1 VRVVRANFETWR
13 DVVSSLNPGL
23 EVVHNRPDHPSFEG
37 LVDAGFRVAPLGEEL
52 PPEGVLFLVPSA
64 LDELRQLVDRLLGP
78 GGCPWDQEQTHESL
92 KRCLLEEAYEVL
104 EAIDGGD
111 PAALREELGDLLL
124 QPLMHAQMEAL
135 EGRFD
140 ADEVAKGILAKLVHR
155 HPHVFA
161 GLEVASSEEVLR
173 NWEAI
178 KATEKQER
186 TSRLDGVPRHAPS
199 LLRAHQ
205 ISRKAAK
212 AGFEWPDL
220 DGVWEKLQEEE
231 AELRDAIAQGDAQ
244 AIESEIGDLL
254 FTVVQLARWTS
265 VEPEDAL
272 RIMLDRFERRF
283 RAMESATDRPLEQLS
298 PSQWDGLWNEAKRQ
312 LS

>member
-1 VRVVRANFETWR
+1 MRVVRANFETWR
-13 DVVSSLNPGL
+13 EALDSLSPG
-23 EVVHNRPDHPSFEG
+23 EAVFHNRPDHPSFEG
-37 LVDAGFRVAPLGEEL
+37 LAEAGFRVEPLGYEL
-52 PPEGVLFLVPSA
+52 PADGVLFLVPSP

-78 GGCPWDQEQTHESL
+78 GGCPWDREQTHESL

-104 EAIDGGD
+104 EAIDEGNL
-111 PAALREELGDLLL
+111 AALREELGDLLL
-124 QPLMHAQMEAL
+124 QPLMHAQMEAR
-135 EGRFD
+135 EGTFD
-140 ADEVAKGILAKLVHR
+140 ADDVAKGILAKLVRR
-155 HPHVFA
+155 HPHVFG
-161 GLEVASSEEVLR
+161 GLEVSSSDEVLR

-178 KATEKQER
+178 KAKEKKER
-186 TSRLDGVPRHAPS
+186 TSRLDGVPRNAPS

-220 DGVWEKLQEEE
+220 DGVWDKLREEE
-231 AELRDAIAQGDAQ
+231 RELRDAIAQGDPK
-244 AIESEIGDLL
+244 AIEAEIGDLL

-272 RIMLDRFERRF
+272 RVMLDRFERRF
-283 RAMESATDRPLEQLS
+283 RTMESAADRPLEELS
-298 PSQWDGLWNEAKRQ
+298 PSQWDGLWNAAKRE